1 MSWAIET
8 RQLTK
13 YYPANQGWRNLLAAI
28 PSPRPA
34 VSQVD
39 LCVRHGELFGL
50 LGPNGAGKTTLIK
63 MLCTLVLPTSGKALV
78 NGYGLSQ
85 ETAVKKSIGL
95 AASDERSF
103 YWRLSGRQNLR
114 FFATLYHLPE
124 RIVEQRIDEV
134 LEMVQLQGPA
144 NQRFLTYSTGM
155 RQRLS
160 IARALLTSRILFLD
174 EPTKGL
180 DPKAVRLLHELIRSR
195 LTLQEGITVFL
206 TTHILAEAE
215 QLCDRVAVMHQ
226 GAIQGCGSITELRSL
241 LGLQERYFL
250 QVAGLN
256 PAGQQAL
263 QTELPP
269 GSLISA
275 PAELYQTA
283 PADTAQVEVVSS
295 DDNPRLDRAIEAV
308 RARGGIIQAVWRD
321 QASLETIFNTLTATE
336 KRSIPSVAAGPG
348 EDILEREPETQ
359 DLRIK
364 PVDPLSRLNFLILN
378 LWRIPKAFLKRDF
391 LDESSYRFSF
401 LIQFIS
407 IFMSAGMFFF
417 IAKLVDQA
425 SITSLSALDGGY
437 FPFAL
442 IGLAFSAYFS
452 TGLTSFSS
460 SLRQAQTTGTL
471 EAMLTSPTQVST
483 IIISSSL
490 WSYVIT
496 TFRALLYLLVGIVLG
511 MDISHANLLS
521 AVVILVLTIAAFNGI
536 GILAASFIM
545 VLKRGDPI
553 NWLINSLSSLL
564 GGVYYPVQ
572 LLPAWLQPISKLIP
586 LTYSLD
592 ALRKALLEG
601 APLTSLG
608 VEILALLV
616 FSCLLLPV
624 SLAAFRFALQK
635 ARTDGSLTHY

>member
-1 MSWAIET
+1 
-8 RQLTK
+8 
-13 YYPANQGWRNLLAAI
+13 
-28 PSPRPA
+28 
-34 VSQVD
+34 
-39 LCVRHGELFGL
+39 
-50 LGPNGAGKTTLIK
+50 
-63 MLCTLVLPTSGKALV
+63 
-78 NGYGLSQ
+78 
-85 ETAVKKSIGL
+85 
-95 AASDERSF
+95 
-103 YWRLSGRQNLR
+103 
-114 FFATLYHLPE
+114 
-124 RIVEQRIDEV
+124 
-134 LEMVQLQGPA
+134 
-144 NQRFLTYSTGM
+144 
-155 RQRLS
+155 
-160 IARALLTSRILFLD
+160 
-174 EPTKGL
+174 
-180 DPKAVRLLHELIRSR
+180 
-195 LTLQEGITVFL
+195 
-206 TTHILAEAE
+206 
-215 QLCDRVAVMHQ
+215 MHQ

-250 QVAGLN
+250 QVAGIH
-256 PAGQQAL
+256 PAAWRAL
-263 QTELPP
+263 QTELPT
-269 GSLISA
+269 GTLISA
-275 PAELYQTA
+275 SAELEKPVMA
-283 PADTAQVEVVSS
+283 ATAQVEVVSS
-295 DDNPRLDRAIEAV
+295 DEDSRLDRAIDAI
-308 RARGGIIQAVWRD
+308 RAQGGIIQAVWRD
-321 QASLETIFNTLTATE
+321 QASLETIFNTLTAPE
-336 KRSIPSVAAGPG
+336 KRSIPGLAVDTGDDHSGAVLEANDLILKPG
-348 EDILEREPETQ
+348 SAS
-359 DLRIK
+359 
-364 PVDPLSRLNFLILN
+364 SRLNFLFLN

-425 SITSLSALDGGY
+425 SISSLSVLDGGY

-490 WSYVIT
+490 WSYVMT
-496 TFRALLYLLVGIVLG
+496 TFRAALYLLVGIVLG

-521 AVVILVLTIAAFNGI
+521 AVVILALTIAAFNGI

-601 APLTSLG
+601 APLTDLG
-608 VEILALLV
+608 VEILALLA

-624 SLAAFRFALQK
+624 SLAAFRFALRR